1 MKRIILKTAAGP
13 NGTLSAGFRAFER
26 IKKWHLDRA
35 GSADM
40 RKWDDG
46 TYLFLEIPAWA
57 GWDDAV
63 YAAAKQTGA
72 DIVATEVVIVKSHV
86 FDGDPDRFLVL
97 VATKDGEVKRYS
109 DLVHPLHSEITDSL
123 LSSADPVEAYLGW
136 LWNRDKHEHE
146 RYARMWVEARI
157 EDGWSVELQRA
168 ER

>member
-1 MKRIILKTAAGP
+1 MKRIILKTAAGS
-13 NGTLSAGFRAFER
+13 GTLSAGFRALEMVKR
-26 IKKWHLDRA
+26 WHLDRA

-86 FDGDPDRFLVL
+86 FHGDPDRFP
-97 VATKDGEVKRYS
+97 VAV
-109 DLVHPLHSEITDSL
+109 
-123 LSSADPVEAYLGW
+123 
-136 LWNRDKHEHE
+136 
-146 RYARMWVEARI
+146 AR
-157 EDGWSVELQRA
+157 
-168 ER
+168 